1 MGSGGFATG
10 VYEWLIVFRILVSI
24 VPRPLAL
31 SRRGRDERRWYV
43 RLLARL
49 SNDRISEGSGEPRLC

>member
-1 MGSGGFATG
+1 MGSGGFVTG
-10 VYEWLIVFRILVSI
+10 VCEWLIVFRFFGI
-24 VPRPLAL
+24 VPRSLGL